1 MINLLHVDDTV
12 KALNHARLEANVR
25 VYGVENSQKKWPSP
39 YAVACG
45 TLLSLSFFKYLY
57 LPLQWLAVGAV
68 AVGIFPIAMK
78 GVAAIRHLRLDM
90 NILAIIAGKL
100 PFSTHFIGPS

>member
-1 MINLLHVDDTV
+1 MTV

-45 TLLSLSFFKYLY
+45 TLLLLSFFKYLY
-57 LPLQWLAVGAV
+57 LPLRWLAVGAV

-78 GVAAIRHLRLDM
+78 GAAAIRHLRLDI

-100 PFSTHFIGPS
+100 SFQLIFFAPNLIT